1 MNGNNLSKTRYK
13 YILEKKKKLCKNN
26 LILKDQDK
34 YIFPICDVFFSVL
47 RL

>member
-1 MNGNNLSKTRYK
+1 MEIICQKPGINISLK
-13 YILEKKKKLCKNN
+13 KKKKLCKNN